1 LRKEDHHEESA
12 KSTRELQADACR
24 RTRRASP
31 LRRRDAGDEH
41 LKKYA
46 DAFALVRGSVPDRK
60 LSKQLAVCAENQILQ
75 Y

>member
-1 LRKEDHHEESA
+1 MKKARNQPESY
-12 KSTRELQADACR
+12 KPTPADAR
-24 RTRRASP
+24 AAHLHYDAATRAMK
-31 LRRRDAGDEH
+31 H